1 MKNTCQVF
9 FLWILCSVFAFHA
22 AAQRKNADSL
32 QQILSTSKSQFEK
45 NKAHILLSNFF
56 LSSDQAKSK
65 HHAKQAIAIA
75 LQNNLEASASGN
87 AWTALGNCYYVQ
99 GNYDSAG
106 YAYRQSINYLEQ
118 DTAWRMSLGTAY
130 SNIGLISINKAR
142 YSEGLSWQ
150 FKALVIYDSTG
161 NFQGMLRCYNAI
173 AVVYN
178 ELGELTKNTN
188 DFDNALRY
196 LRKCLELSAKTSDS
210 MGISNVMM
218 NMGTTYQR
226 MGNNDSALW
235 YFRESAVRAERQK
248 DIYTYSSALSNIA
261 EEYRRTGNTTEAK
274 KTALQALQLKI
285 QSGDQLGE
293 CALRII
299 LAQIYE
305 KTGEKEKQ
313 RQELDAAYTLSQ
325 KIGATREQ
333 SSSARMLARFYATQG
348 NYTAAWPLIN
358 DYLFLNDSLNSSQN
372 LLVIQELKARFDD
385 ENQKKQIALL
395 TQQNK
400 IAELTTARQRL
411 LLMFSI
417 GGVAL
422 LLLLAAL
429 IYRSLR
435 QKKRANQSLQQAYG
449 IIEEKNKS
457 ITDSI
462 HYASHLQQAILPDP
476 EIISRLFP
484 QSFIL
489 YMPKDIVAG
498 DFYWVEAYNDF
509 VFFAAADCTGHG
521 VPGAMVSVVC
531 SKALDTAVHEMK
543 LTEPGKI
550 LDAATEIVLQT
561 FARTSAEIYD
571 GMDISLCA
579 WNPKTKTLQWAG
591 ANNPL
596 LIITRNQEPQFI
608 APDKQPVGRTGQR
621 KNFTSHTFILTQPTQ
636 LYLYSDGFGDQFGG
650 AKGKKIMQKKLKELL
665 IEYHT
670 LEPSVQHK
678 KLLAFFNQ
686 WKGTLEQ
693 IDDILVMR
701 IDLQNY

>member
-1 MKNTCQVF
+1 MKNACILVATS
-9 FLWILCSVFAFHA
+9 ILCLTFAFQA
-22 AAQRKNADSL
+22 VAQERNADSL
-32 QQILSTSKSQFEK
+32 QKVLATSKNANEII
-45 NKAHILLSNFF
+45 NAHIQLSVILLS
-56 LSSDQAKSK
+56 SDYASALG
-65 HHAKQAIAIA
+65 HAQQAIAKANKNKLETDIA
-75 LQNNLEASASGN
+75 GN
-87 AWTALGNCYYVQ
+87 AWTVLGNCYYVK

-106 YAYRQSINYLEQ
+106 YAYRKSVAYFGSDSIS
-118 DTAWRMSLGTAY
+118 RMSLATAY
-130 SNIGLISINKAR
+130 SNIGLISINQAK

-150 FKALVIYDSTG
+150 FKALAIYELSGDKRG
-161 NFQGMLRCYNAI
+161 ILRCYNAI

-178 ELGELTKNTN
+178 ELGELTKNKN
-188 DFDNALRY
+188 DFSSAMLY
-196 LRKCLELSAKTSDS
+196 LRKCLELSAETSDS

-218 NMGTTYQR
+218 NIGTAHQR

-261 EEYRRTGNTTEAK
+261 EEYRRLGNTAEAK

-313 RQELDAAYTLSQ
+313 RQELDAAYSLSQ
-325 KIGATREQ
+325 KIGAAREQ
-333 SSSARMLARFYATQG
+333 SSSARTLAGLYAAQG
-348 NYTAAWPLIN
+348 NYAAAWPLIN
-358 DYLFLNDSLNSSQN
+358 DYLLLNDSLNSSQGM
-372 LLVIQELKARFDD
+372 LVIQELKARFDD

-395 TQQNK
+395 TQQNQ
-400 IAELTTARQRL
+400 IAELTATRQRQL
-411 LLMFSI
+411 LIFSI
-417 GGVAL
+417 GGVLL
-422 LLLLAAL
+422 LLLLAAM

-435 QKKRANQSLQQAYG
+435 QKKRANKSLQQAFG
-449 IIEEKNKS
+449 IIEERNKS

-462 HYASHLQQAILPDP
+462 RYASHLQQAILPGP
-476 EIISRLFP
+476 EIIARLLP
-484 QSFIL
+484 NSFIL
-489 YMPKDIVAG
+489 YQPKDIVAG
-498 DFYWVEAYNDF
+498 DFYWVEEHNGL

-561 FARTSAEIYD
+561 FARTSAEIND

-579 WNPKTKTLQWAG
+579 WNRQTNTLQWAG

-596 LIITRNQEPQFI
+596 LLIPENQEPQLI
-608 APDKQPVGRTGQR
+608 APDKQPVGRTRQR
-621 KNFTSHTFILTQPTQ
+621 KNFTTHTFSLSRSAQ

-650 AKGKKIMQKKLKELL
+650 AEGKKVKQKKLKELL
-665 IEYHT
+665 IEYHQ
-670 LEPSVQHK
+670 LEPAVQHE
-678 KLLAFFNQ
+678 KLLDFFTQ

-693 IDDILVMR
+693 IDDILVMGVN
-701 IDLQNY
+701 LH